1 MITNFYLKE
10 DDSIKEDYITISV
23 VRKSDKR
30 TQFTNAKDITDL
42 TAIEQQNIK
51 HIIATL
57 EKYSSEE
64 QGAAQL
70 KYSL

>member
-10 DDSIKEDYITISV
+10 DEAIKDDYITISV

-30 TQFTNAKDITDL
+30 SQSTNAKHITDL
-42 TAIEQQNIK
+42 TEIEQKNIK
-51 HIIATL
+51 DLIATL
-57 EKYSSEE
+57 EKYVTPE
-64 QGAAQL
+64 QGATEI